1 VSSQP
6 DVLSPY
12 PAHFYNQFEAHVRHF
27 PIVALSALAL
37 ACAAGSV
44 DTLAA
49 QADSTAP
56 AAPAPAPAPAPEK
69 AKPAKSDPNHLSSEE
84 ITADNRPTTYD
95 VIDHLRR
102 AWLRKDMLT
111 GEDLVVYMDEQNI
124 GGAEKLRDI
133 PSVDV
138 AALDYLPNKDAVK
151 RWGSQI

>member
-1 VSSQP
+1 M
-6 DVLSPY
+6 
-12 PAHFYNQFEAHVRHF
+12 RHL
-27 PIVALSALAL
+27 PLVALSVVALT
-37 ACAAGSV
+37 CAAG
-44 DTLAA
+44 TLAA

-56 AAPAPAPAPAPEK
+56 AAAPAAAPEK
-69 AKPAKSDPNHLSSEE
+69 AKPAKSDPNHLSADE

-124 GGAEKLRDI
+124 GGADKLRDI

-138 AALDYLPNKDAVK
+138 AGLEYLPNKDAVK
-151 RWGSQI
+151 RWGSQIKGSVIVVSRKR